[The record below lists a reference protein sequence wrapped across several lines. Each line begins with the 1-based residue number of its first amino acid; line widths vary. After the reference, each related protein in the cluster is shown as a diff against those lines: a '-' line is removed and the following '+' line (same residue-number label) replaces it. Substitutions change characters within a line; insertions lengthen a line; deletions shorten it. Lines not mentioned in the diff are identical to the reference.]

1 MKIRSTIPRLAAL
14 AVATTLVLAA
24 CGGDDDGGGGGSEDG
39 GEDTSSSGPALYMV
53 DGNTSD
59 YSDELDPGTLEG
71 IKATYPGA
79 ELGDDFR
86 QRMLEIDPSLKDF
99 TYGPESYD
107 AVVLVSLAAI
117 AANNDSGRGIAE
129 QMQAVSSEGT
139 ACTTFAEC
147 SELLANGEDID
158 YNGVSGDIEFNST
171 GSPTSATIGL
181 FEYDENNSYAP
192 FEYIDGEVE
201 DTGEIGPGQ
210 ELVKPVPQGNGV
222 LKIGTILPET
232 GDLAFLGPPEFAGVD
247 LAIQEIND
255 AGGVLGKPVET
266 TQADSGD
273 GTPNIAPASA
283 DKLLNAG
290 SDVVLGAA
298 SSGVSSTFIDKVTSA
313 GVLQISPANTSTLFD
328 TYKDRGLYFRTAP
341 SDVLQGRV
349 MAEQMLLRDGHQNVA
364 LLVRQDPY
372 GVALAENITKY
383 FEEGGGQI
391 VAQVNYDPAA
401 ATFTAEVDEL
411 AAADPDAIVL
421 ITFDEFLKIVPT
433 MSDAGLL

>member
-1 MKIRSTIPRLAAL
+1 MDVGQVTLSTVMPMPGMAPMLAGATL
-14 AVATTLVLAA
+14 TPDKVA
-24 CGGDDDGGGGGSEDG
+24 
-39 GEDTSSSGPALYMV
+39 
-53 DGNTSD
+53 
-59 YSDELDPGTLEG
+59 
-71 IKATYPGA
+71 
-79 ELGDDFR
+79 
-86 QRMLEIDPSLKDF
+86 
-99 TYGPESYD
+99 
-107 AVVLVSLAAI
+107 
-117 AANNDSGRGIAE
+117 GRY
-129 QMQAVSSEGT
+129 
-139 ACTTFAEC
+139 
-147 SELLANGEDID
+147 L
-158 YNGVSGDIEFNST
+158 
-171 GSPTSATIGL
+171 
-181 FEYDENNSYAP
+181 
-192 FEYIDGEVE
+192 
-201 DTGEIGPGQ
+201 
-210 ELVKPVPQGNGV
+210 
-222 LKIGTILPET
+222 GTISFPDRGARQVT
-232 GDLAFLGPPEFAGVD
+232 VTW
-247 LAIQEIND
+247 N
-255 AGGVLGKPVET
+255 
-266 TQADSGD
+266 
-273 GTPNIAPASA
+273 
-283 DKLLNAG
+283 

-372 GVALAENITKY
+372 GVALAENIKKY

>member
-14 AVATTLVLAA
+14 AVASTLVLAA
-24 CGGDDDGGGGGSEDG
+24 CGGDDGDSDEGGTGTE
-39 GEDTSSSGPALYMV
+39 EQSGPALYMV

-59 YSDELDPGTLEG
+59 YSDELDEGTLEG
-71 IKATYPGA
+71 VKATYPGA
-79 ELGDDFR
+79 ELGDEFR

-107 AVVLVSLAAI
+107 AVIVTSLAA
-117 AANNDSGRGIAE
+117 AAAGNDSGRAIAQ
-129 QMQAVSSEGT
+129 QMQAVSAEGT

-181 FEYDENNSYAP
+181 FEYSADNTFAP
-192 FEYIDGEVE
+192 FEYVDGEVE
-201 DTGEIGPGQ
+201 DTGQVGPGQ
-210 ELVKPVPQGNGV
+210 ALVTPIPKGNGV

-232 GDLAFLGPPEFAGVD
+232 GDLAFLNPPEVAGVD
-247 LAIQEIND
+247 LAIQEVND

-266 TQADSGD
+266 TSADSGD

-283 DKLLNAG
+283 DKLLNANV
-290 SDVVLGAA
+290 DVVLGAA

-328 TYKDRGLYFRTAP
+328 TYKDKGLYFRTAP
-341 SDVLQGRV
+341 SDILQGRV

-383 FEEGGGQI
+383 FEASGGKI
-391 VAQVNYDPAA
+391 VATVNYDPAA

-421 ITFDEFLKIVPT
+421 ITFDEILKVIPA
-433 MSDAGLL
+433 MSDAGLI